1 MEFDPAELVK
11 KKEGTFCAPAVI
23 ADYLEKRMKRC
34 LTKDEREALIK
45 DHPKP
50 DLPACKV
57 PAVDKFIKEFLG
69 KRYPKEEDGEL
80 AKIQAATLLPICP
93 LAFAWNSLLDS
104 GAGED
109 PEMLV
114 PVTEVISMIQRTICL
129 IGNASEFISQIR
141 RTKILEK
148 LDTSWSKYGQEDFSD
163 SKETLFGEN
172 FQQTLASKVE
182 KEAVLAKAVVT
193 SKRSKENRGKETSS
207 SHRRDSY
214 GRNQFFRGSPSARYG
229 GRQGKNYQ
237 PYNTNQKKESGY
249 HQGRY
254 FSNTQQ
260 RTHSLFHEPK
270 LPLQQSHQ
278 TNQFKK

>member
-1 MEFDPAELVK
+1 M
-11 KKEGTFCAPAVI
+11 I
-23 ADYLEKRMKRC
+23 ADYLEKRMKQC

-57 PAVDKFIKEFLG
+57 PAVDKFMKKFLG
-69 KRYPKEEDGEL
+69 KRFPKEEDGEL
-80 AKIQAATLLPICP
+80 AKIQAAALLPICP
-93 LAFAWNSLLDS
+93 LALAWNSLLDS
-104 GAGED
+104 RAGED

-129 IGNASEFISQIR
+129 IGNALEFISQIR

-148 LDTSWSKYGQEDFSD
+148 FDASWSKYGQEDFSD

-182 KEAVLAKAVVT
+182 KEAVLAKVVVT

-207 SHRRDSY
+207 SYRRNSY
-214 GRNQFFRGSPSARYG
+214 GRNQFFHGSPSARYG
-229 GRQGKNYQ
+229 GR
-237 PYNTNQKKESGY
+237 
-249 HQGRY
+249 
-254 FSNTQQ
+254 
-260 RTHSLFHEPK
+260 
-270 LPLQQSHQ
+270 
-278 TNQFKK
+278 